1 MPPSPKTR
9 ILRVFLLS
17 AAGIA
22 FLGIYLSSF
31 ARGGL
36 RIPCPLLLLTGR
48 QCPACGMTRAT
59 AALAGLDL
67 PAAFAC
73 NALWP
78 LYAVYLLWVVLSDAC
93 HYVRSGALRLLPRP
107 MWLHAAFLAA
117 ILAYGLLRNLL

>member
-1 MPPSPKTR
+1 MSANQKAR
-9 ILRVFLLS
+9 LLRVLPS
-17 AAGIA
+17 AAA
-22 FLGIYLSSF
+22 AVLLLGSYVAS
-31 ARGGL
+31 ATRGGWG
-36 RIPCPLLLLTGR
+36 IPCPLLLLTGW
-48 QCPACGMTRAT
+48 QCPACGMTRAA

-107 MWLHAAFLAA
+107 TWLHAAFLAA